1 VDSDSANDLDKRRY
15 LVGYVFTVG
24 GCAISW
30 RACLQPTVA
39 LSTTEVKYIAVC
51 EVYKEAV

>member
-39 LSTTEVKYIAVC
+39 LSTTEVKYIAIC